1 MNRFTF
7 LIVLVGGLLIDAK
20 PGFSQPTPEQ
30 LRPVRESFLYE
41 VHYGPF
47 RLGFVEIHPVRDTV
61 YRGMPALKYKM
72 VMRSNPKL
80 LFLGKKR
87 EHYYSVFAEKGDK
100 TYGLEF
106 LSDDIDSEI
115 MKEILMQT
123 DTLAKTVQVEFRPEK
138 DEFYQKELPWAPYSL
153 LGPDIYYFSRFFAGK
168 DTLIKSPIY
177 VDTTLQEI
185 ALRYESKTEKRHYLA
200 FQDSVETVK
209 LYGDAPFEGPF
220 GFNGKFYAWYGTD
233 SLRIPLEAHADVWI
247 GAVKVKLIEYKR
259 NEK

>member
-1 MNRFTF
+1 MGSFF
-7 LIVLVGGLLIDAK
+7 FGALQVIA
-20 PGFSQPTPEQ
+20 QPSPEQ
-30 LRPVRESFLYE
+30 LRPIREYFLYE

-47 RLGFVEIHPVRDTV
+47 RLGFVEIHPVVDTV
-61 YRGMPALKYKM
+61 YAGIPALKYKM

-80 LFLGKKR
+80 LFLGNKR

-115 MKEILMQT
+115 MKEILMVT
-123 DTLAKTVQVEFRPEK
+123 DTLSKAVHIEFRPEK

-153 LGPDIYYFSRFFAGK
+153 LGPDIYYFSRLFAGK

-185 ALRYESKTEKRHYLA
+185 ALRYESRPEKRHYLA
-200 FQDSVETVK
+200 FPDSVETVK
-209 LYGDAPFEGPF
+209 LYGDAPFTGPF

>member
-1 MNRFTF
+1 MSRFIF
-7 LIVLVGGLLIDAK
+7 LIFLFGGLLIDAEIS
-20 PGFSQPTPEQ
+20 FSQPSPEQ
-30 LRPVRESFLYE
+30 LRPVREFFLYE

-47 RLGFVEIHPVRDTV
+47 RLGFVEIHPIVDTV
-61 YRGMPALKYKM
+61 YAGIPALKYKM

-106 LSDDIDSEI
+106 QSDDIDSEI
-115 MKEILMQT
+115 MKEIFMQT
-123 DTLAKTVQVEFRPEK
+123 DTLQKKVHVEYRPEK

-153 LGPDIYYFSRFFAGK
+153 LGPDIYYFSRLFAGK

-185 ALRYESKTEKRHYLA
+185 SLHYESKPEKRFYLA
-200 FQDSVETVK
+200 FPDSVETVK
-209 LYGDAPFEGPF
+209 LFGDAPFEGPF
-220 GFNGKFYAWYGTD
+220 GFNGKFYAWFRTD
-233 SLRIPLEAHADVWI
+233 SLRIPLEAHVDVWI
-247 GAVKVKLIEYKR
+247 GAVKVKLVEYKR
-259 NEK
+259 K